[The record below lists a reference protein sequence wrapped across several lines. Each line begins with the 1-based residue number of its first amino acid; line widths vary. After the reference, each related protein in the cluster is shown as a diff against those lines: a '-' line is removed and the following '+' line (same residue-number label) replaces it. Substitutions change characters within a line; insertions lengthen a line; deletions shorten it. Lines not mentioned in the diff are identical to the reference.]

1 MYERLFFTTS
11 MTNTA
16 ERQIEALMLL
26 GVPRGLAVDWD
37 PTSAKVGLQQ
47 LRRFRGEI
55 APLEA
60 VLVGPR
66 TEPVAR

>member
-1 MYERLFFTTS
+1 MYERLFYTGPVA
-11 MTNTA
+11 NGA
-16 ERQIEALMLL
+16 EHQSEALMLL
-26 GVPRGLAVDWD
+26 GVPRGLSVDWD